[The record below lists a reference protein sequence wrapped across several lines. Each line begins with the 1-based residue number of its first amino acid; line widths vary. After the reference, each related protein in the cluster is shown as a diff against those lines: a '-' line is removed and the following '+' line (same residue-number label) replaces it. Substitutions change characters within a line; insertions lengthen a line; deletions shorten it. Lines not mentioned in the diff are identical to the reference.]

1 MSAATRPT
9 GLVAPTNDNPRIVSD
24 SAGMIETQK
33 IPAGARRSAGDTNN
47 IIDEQF
53 CTAGPVELCYETI
66 GDPGDPSLL
75 LIVGLGFQL
84 VAWPRELCQRLAD
97 RGFHVIRYDNRDSGR
112 STYLDDS
119 PPPSLRELVTGRIR
133 RPAYTLA
140 DMARDATGLLDHLDV
155 DRAHIIGRSMGGM
168 IAQTL
173 AAQSPERVRSLV
185 SIMSNTGS
193 RLHGQPRPR
202 VLRYLLTPPPDE
214 RERYIQHGA
223 NLFALAGTPGNN
235 TETELRDLLGLT
247 FDRGTSADGYARQL
261 GAIFATGNR
270 TRALRTITAPTLV
283 IHGLADRAVAPSG
296 GHATARAIRD
306 AHLLLLA
313 GMGHDLPR
321 DLWPLI
327 TDAIT
332 RNTERAE
339 RSPATA

>member
-1 MSAATRPT
+1 MTTTENTPHVVAARTVGRELHERF
-9 GLVAPTNDNPRIVSD
+9 G
-24 SAGMIETQK
+24 
-33 IPAGARRSAGDTNN
+33 
-47 IIDEQF
+47 
-53 CTAGPVELCYETI
+53 TAGEIELCYETI

-84 VAWPRELCQRLAD
+84 IAWPRDLCQQLAD
-97 RGFHVIRYDNRDSGR
+97 RGFHVIRFDNRDSGR
-112 STYLDDS
+112 STYLNDS
-119 PPPSLRELVTGRIR
+119 PPPTLRELVTRRIR
-133 RPAYTLA
+133 RPAYTLS

-155 DRAHIIGRSMGGM
+155 DRAHIVGRSMGGM

-173 AAQSPERVRSLV
+173 AAQSPERVGSLV

-193 RLHGQPRPR
+193 RIHGQPSPR
-202 VLRYLLTPPPDE
+202 VLRYLLTAPPAE

-235 TETELRDLLGLT
+235 TETQLRELLGLT
-247 FDRGTSADGYARQL
+247 FDRGTSADGYTRQL

-283 IHGLADRAVAPSG
+283 IHGLADHAVAPSG
-296 GHATARAIRD
+296 GRATARAIRD

-327 TDAIT
+327 IDAIA
-332 RNTERAE
+332 RNAERAE
-339 RSPATA
+339 QAPVAA

>member
-1 MSAATRPT
+1 
-9 GLVAPTNDNPRIVSD
+9 
-24 SAGMIETQK
+24 MIEIENT
-33 IPAGARRSAGDTNN
+33 PAGARRPPGEANN
-47 IIDEQF
+47 VINERF
-53 CTAGPVELCYETI
+53 CAAGPGELCYETI
-66 GDPGDPSLL
+66 GDPRDPSLL

-84 VAWPRELCQRLAD
+84 VAWPRQLCQQLAD

-112 STYLDDS
+112 STYLNDS
-119 PPPSLRELVTGRIR
+119 RPPTLRELVTGRIR

-155 DRAHIIGRSMGGM
+155 DRAHIVGRSMGGM

-173 AAQSPERVRSLV
+173 AAQSPQRVRSLV

-193 RLHGQPRPR
+193 RLNGQPSPR
-202 VLRYLLTPPPDE
+202 VLRSLLTAPPDE
-214 RERYIQHGA
+214 RERYIEHGA
-223 NLFALAGTPGNN
+223 NLFALAGTPGDN

-247 FDRGTSADGYARQL
+247 FDRGTSPDGYARQL

-296 GHATARAIRD
+296 GRATARAIPD
-306 AHLLLLA
+306 AHLMLLA

-332 RNTERAE
+332 RNAERAE
-339 RSPATA
+339 PVAVAA

>member
-1 MSAATRPT
+1 
-9 GLVAPTNDNPRIVSD
+9 LVAPTNDNPRIVSD
-24 SAGMIETQK
+24 SAVMIETQK
-33 IPAGARRSAGDTNN
+33 IPAGARRSAGDTNNN

-193 RLHGQPRPR
+193 RLHGQPRPS

-283 IHGLADRAVAPSG
+283 VHGLADRAVAPSG